1 MAELSRASE
10 FVGLGLD
17 KGDMALIKEVS
28 EKHLGRAEYANKIGD
43 RIQYDSHV
51 ELGLVDAF
59 SVSFLEGSIVISKV
73 NDTAERNTIG
83 GKRNYRADRYVVE
96 RVVGGNYDSSTGY
109 WDNDVDWGEPHK
121 FLRDALTEAVG
132 INIGWELKRME
143 TQYRLDEYYETTTTH
158 HAR

>member
-17 KGDMALIKEVS
+17 KGDMALIREVS
-28 EKHLGRAEYANKIGD
+28 EKYLGRAEYANEIGD
-43 RIQYDSHV
+43 RIKYDSHV

-73 NDTAERNTIG
+73 NDAIERNTIG

-96 RVVGGNYDSSTGY
+96 RLVGGNYDSSTGY

-121 FLRDALTEAVG
+121 FLRGALTEAVG
-132 INIGWELKRME
+132 INIGWELKGIE
-143 TQYRLDEYYETTTTH
+143 DKYYETTTTH